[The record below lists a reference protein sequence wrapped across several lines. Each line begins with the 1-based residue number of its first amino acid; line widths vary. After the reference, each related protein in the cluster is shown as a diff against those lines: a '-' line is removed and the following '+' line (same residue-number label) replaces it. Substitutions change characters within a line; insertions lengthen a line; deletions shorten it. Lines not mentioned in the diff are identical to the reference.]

1 MSLRRLWLATLLL
14 GVAIASAQPTT
25 PVPSPASRPAVA
37 PEFWLRT
44 WVKVDDSFFTK
55 HERNLFEE
63 SVGVHFR
70 DLVGTHEAFVNG
82 VKVGAGSGREVFRHK
97 VPVGTLKKGEWNEIV
112 FRVQQPAGKGGF
124 LGEAP
129 FIMNYF
135 MECVL
140 EGAWEYSATP
150 LVPGPSLKVQPTS
163 G

>member
-63 SVGVHFR
+63 SVGLHFR
-70 DLVGTHEAFVNG
+70 DLEGAHEVFVNG
-82 VKVGAGSGREVFRHK
+82 VKIGAGGAFAPAYKSARKEVFRHK

-129 FIMNYF
+129 FIMNYN
-135 MECVL
+135 C
-140 EGAWEYSATP
+140 
-150 LVPGPSLKVQPTS
+150 
-163 G
+163 